1 MSEAVDTRAFLD
13 TQSDA
18 PDAPMEEQE
27 PPTPEEIRLVWQQPI
42 VLVPAF
48 LLTVLTLAVLGA
60 SAHGIIGACFVAI
73 LVVLAA
79 IDIEY
84 RVIPNRIVLP
94 AAALVLVAQLAFYP
108 GNAPEWVVASLGAA
122 LFLLIPLLI
131 FPSGM
136 GLGDV
141 KLALLIGAMLGQD
154 VIPALLIGFLSLWPV
169 GLYLI
174 ATQGWSARKAK
185 VPLGPSLAF
194 GAIVVLLLS
203 G

>member
-1 MSEAVDTRAFLD
+1 MNEAVDTRAYLA
-13 TQSDA
+13 TESDA

-42 VLVPAF
+42 VLVPAVM
-48 LLTVLTLAVLGA
+48 LAVLALAVLGP
-60 SAHGIIGACFVAI
+60 SAHGIIGACFVAT

-108 GNAPEWVVASLGAA
+108 GNALEWVVASLGAA

-141 KLALLIGAMLGQD
+141 KLALLIGAMLGLD

>member
-27 PPTPEEIRLVWQQPI
+27 PPTPEEIHLVWQQPI
-42 VLVPAF
+42 VLVPAI
-48 LLTVLTLAVLGA
+48 LLAVLTLAVLGP
-60 SAHGIIGACFVAI
+60 SAHGIIGACFVAT

-79 IDIEY
+79 IDFEY
-84 RVIPNRIVLP
+84 HVIPNRIVLP
-94 AAALVLVAQLAFYP
+94 ATALVLVAQLAFYP
-108 GNAPEWVVASLGAA
+108 GDALEWVVASLGAA

-141 KLALLIGAMLGQD
+141 KLALLIGAMLGLD
-154 VIPALLIGFLSLWPV
+154 VIPALFIGFLSLWPI